1 MKNFKYFAKQMLA
14 WRGRFIL
21 ALSLAAFSAIGLGIG
36 LLSLG
41 PALSLILD
49 PEGGRS
55 LLQLAVDHNATG
67 HILQVPNWLL
77 TMLPEGRF
85 DGVLFILIGVGGL
98 TIVGGVANFF
108 HQYLSAWIAVNVVAR
123 VREASFKHVLAMPLG
138 KVQQLGS
145 SEFVSRIIRDAEALQ
160 VGLMVMMGK
169 SVSQLTKGVVAFV
182 VACIFDYRL
191 VIVALLVFP
200 ILAITLHR
208 IGKRVSKG
216 TKASLTAQQEL
227 LRISSESIQGL
238 RAVKVNTAEQAS
250 IDTFDEENRKV
261 IKAELKVRVMRALGS
276 PLMEILAIFVLGTLA
291 AIAARSIIDGS
302 LDFDKFLLSIGALA
316 VAGGSLRPL
325 AGLVT
330 EIQAAEAPADRLLSL
345 LTVPEEEVESKPDL
359 PKHEKVIQFE
369 NISFTYANSDL
380 PAIQNISVTI
390 EHGQRVAIVGPNGS
404 GKTTFVSMLPRLLSP
419 QEGTISIDGKDISQ
433 FNLHSL
439 RSQMGVVTQ
448 ETVLFHASIESNI
461 RFGSEANRTEV
472 EQVAKQAHAE
482 DFIRAIDG
490 GFDAVVY
497 EQGTSLSGGQRQRIA
512 IARALLRNPSILI
525 FDEATSQIDAESEA
539 LISDT
544 LRNYCSNRT
553 VLVIAHRM
561 STVLTADR
569 ILVLDQGQ
577 LVGDGTHEE
586 LLASCRVYQ
595 RLTETQLTTRTTQD
609 A

>member
-330 EIQAAEAPADRLLSL
+330 EIQAAEAPADRLISL

-586 LLASCRVYQ
+586 LVASCRVYQ